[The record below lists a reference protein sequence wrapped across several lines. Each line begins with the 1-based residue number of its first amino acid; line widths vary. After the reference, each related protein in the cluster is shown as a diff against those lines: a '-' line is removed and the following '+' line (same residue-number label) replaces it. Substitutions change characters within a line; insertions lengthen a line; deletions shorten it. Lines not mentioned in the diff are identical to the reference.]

1 LSDTGKLPYNP
12 NFNYSHNF
20 SRMKQH
26 LHAILA
32 SSDEPFQTVEEANYY
47 REKVKEAANSALCY
61 IPLEHDK

>member
-1 LSDTGKLPYNP
+1 MSDGKLPYNQ

-26 LHAILA
+26 LNVII
-32 SSDEPFQTVEEANYY
+32 SSCDEPFKTLEEANYY
-47 REKVKEAANSALCY
+47 REQVKEAANTALCY